1 MAHHGASTTVGV
13 AANRKKVEASPIIP
27 ANAQGDASS
36 RRPVDCWGGCCCNT
50 RRTVHE

>member
-1 MAHHGASTTVGV
+1 MRRATAHQGASTTVGV

-36 RRPVDCWGGCCCNT
+36 GRPVDCPVDC
-50 RRTVHE
+50 